1 MEWSCFCCCLFSFWG
16 YLLGIQRP
24 TTSVFS
30 LLSSNYGP
38 FLRIISSFTHTVVF
52 TTVIYL
58 VIGFIYYF
66 TSYCYAFMCLR
77 VDSIHFVSYC
87 AAQCSRR
94 FRTSAAFRWAR
105 TRARH
110 VRHLSGTVVK
120 VLNEKTGVADP
131 WFEYALILPF
141 PIVAVSY
148 DS

>member
-94 FRTSAAFRWAR
+94 FRTSAPCISLSTHAR
-105 TRARH
+105 ETCAAP
-110 VRHLSGTVVK
+110 VRNSGQGAERENRRCGPLVRIR
-120 VLNEKTGVADP
+120 LNS
-131 WFEYALILPF
+131 PF
-141 PIVAVSY
+141 PYS
-148 DS
+148 SRKL